1 MTFNKTQGSQ
11 LATLIRQWMSNSKQ
25 GNPEGE
31 LLNFVHD
38 LENANNV
45 GIWAGVNYERILPFR
60 ATMPKV
66 VRWMSILRNA
76 LVFFPV
82 VVTWVAL
89 ERASSTWNP
98 PETDANF
105 LMHWQTM
112 DGLFTLRN
120 VAWFDAAIIALLVA
134 LTITTGVLEESNKGR
149 LALEREHQN
158 LMIALEREL
167 SGYRY
172 LSIQDINNA
181 ADDTLKKLRSSTQL
195 VEAAAQKFLDSS
207 TQAHDAIVGANDVV
221 MGANDVIVGAND
233 AMRQNGA
240 AVQRLDDMISALSNA
255 AEVHKGMVQVI
266 QTVQSGFASLP
277 ATLERGVRTVM
288 SSVDSQMTKVMQ
300 NLDGQITS
308 GASSIA
314 NASQSAMANVTRVAQ
329 EVATNSSKQM
339 GQQMQSLS
347 SSFDHAL
354 NELGALAESIQ
365 KTVTALDST
374 SNSVMVNTATL
385 ADDLHA
391 IHEDLQQTI
400 LRLRA

>member
-1 MTFNKTQGSQ
+1 MAFNKTQGNQ

-158 LMIALEREL
+158 LMIALERDL

-181 ADDTLKKLRSSTQL
+181 AQDTLTTLQKSTQL

-221 MGANDVIVGAND
+221 HKTFAP
-233 AMRQNGA
+233 
-240 AVQRLDDMISALSNA
+240 AVQRLDDTISALSNA
-255 AEVHKGMVQVI
+255 ALVHKDMVQHV
-266 QTVQSGFASLP
+266 QKVQSDFVTQM
-277 ATLERGVRTVM
+277 ATLKQGVTTVL
-288 SSVDSQMTKVMQ
+288 SAIDSQMNNVMQ
-300 NLDGQITS
+300 NVDGQISAAAATL
-308 GASSIA
+308 GA
-314 NASQSAMANVTRVAQ
+314 ASKSAMADVTRVAQ
-329 EVATNSSKQM
+329 DVATSASRQI
-339 GQQMQSLS
+339 GQQMQSFS
-347 SSFDHAL
+347 SSFDQAVRDLGGLANSLDTTISAL
-354 NELGALAESIQ
+354 N
-365 KTVTALDST
+365 ST

-400 LRLRA
+400 LRLRTKS

>member
-1 MTFNKTQGSQ
+1 MALNKKQGNQ
-11 LATLIRQWMSNSKQ
+11 LATLIRQWMANSKQ
-25 GNPEGE
+25 GVPEGE
-31 LLNFVHD
+31 LLNFVND

-45 GIWAGVNYERILPFR
+45 GIWAGVNYERIIPFR
-60 ATMPKV
+60 ATLPRV

-105 LMHWQTM
+105 LRHWQTM

-134 LTITTGVLEESNKGR
+134 LTITTGVLEESNTGR

-158 LMIALEREL
+158 LMIALERDL

-181 ADDTLKKLRSSTQL
+181 AQDTLTTLQKSTQL
-195 VEAAAQKFLDSS
+195 VEDAAKMFLDSS

-221 MGANDVIVGAND
+221 H
-233 AMRQNGA
+233 QNFA

-255 AEVHKGMVQVI
+255 AGVHQGMVQVV
-266 QTVQSGFASLP
+266 QTVQSGFATQM
-277 ATLERGVRTVM
+277 AKLEGGVLTVL

-300 NLDGQITS
+300 NLDGQITN
-308 GASSIA
+308 GASSLA
-314 NASQSAMANVTRVAQ
+314 NASQSAMADVTRVAQ
-329 EVATNSSKQM
+329 AVATSSSQQI
-339 GQQMQSLS
+339 GQQMQSLTS
-347 SSFDHAL
+347 SLDHAL

-374 SNSVMVNTATL
+374 SIGVMVNTATL
-385 ADDLHA
+385 KDDLDD
-391 IHEDLQQTI
+391 IHNALQQTI
-400 LRLRA
+400 SQLRG

>member
-1 MTFNKTQGSQ
+1 MALNKTQGNQ

-38 LENANNV
+38 LENTNNV
-45 GIWAGVNYERILPFR
+45 GIWAGVNYERIIPFR

-89 ERASSTWNP
+89 ERASATWNP

-134 LTITTGVLEESNKGR
+134 LTIITGILEESNKGR

-158 LMIALEREL
+158 LMIALERNL

-181 ADDTLKKLRSSTQL
+181 AQDTLTTLQKSTQL

-221 MGANDVIVGAND
+221 HK
-233 AMRQNGA
+233 
-240 AVQRLDDMISALSNA
+240 DMVLL
-255 AEVHKGMVQVI
+255 V
-266 QTVQSGFASLP
+266 QTVQSGFATQMAKLDQ
-277 ATLERGVRTVM
+277 GVLTVL

-300 NLDGQITS
+300 NLDGQITN
-308 GASSIA
+308 GASSLA
-314 NASQSAMANVTRVAQ
+314 NASQSAIADVTRVAQ
-329 EVATNSSKQM
+329 DVATSASRQI
-339 GQQMQSLS
+339 GQQMQSFS
-347 SSFDHAL
+347 SSFDQAVRDLGGLANSLDTTISAL
-354 NELGALAESIQ
+354 N
-365 KTVTALDST
+365 ST
-374 SNSVMVNTATL
+374 SNNVMVNTATL
-385 ADDLHA
+385 ADDLCA

-400 LRLRA
+400 LRLRTKS